1 MAEANAASGYN
12 SARQI
17 TSRFRLIALSAVRS
31 ESMSSSPNPG
41 PRILLALSGGIA
53 AYKSAE
59 LARRFIKAGCEV
71 QVVMTDA
78 ALRFIGAQTFQAL
91 TGKPVRSSLWDEAA
105 EAAMGHIE
113 LARWPDAVV
122 IAPATANTLAK
133 IAHGYADDLLTT
145 LVLATDKPI
154 FVAPAMNRLMWA
166 NAATQA
172 NMATLRSRGYQVIG
186 PGSGAQACGEVGE
199 GRVAE
204 PEDITAVVL
213 AALAAGHA
221 AAAVDGPLSGR
232 RAVVTAGPTR
242 EPIDPVRF
250 ITNRSS
256 GKQGYAVA
264 AALRALGADV
274 TLVSGPVNLATPAGV
289 QRVDCETAQQ
299 MLDATLAA
307 CASAD
312 ILVGTAA
319 VADYRCLEIAG
330 QKIKKQ
336 ADRLALQLTRNADI
350 LSDVRAA
357 QPQLFIVGF
366 AAETEKLAEHA
377 RGKLERKQ
385 LNLIAANW
393 VGEGR
398 AFDRDDNQLN
408 VYWAEGELAIGP
420 ADKSEIAARL
430 ANLIAERYAA
440 GNATQPAKAPTPARK
455 KK

>member
-1 MAEANAASGYN
+1 M
-12 SARQI
+12 R
-17 TSRFRLIALSAVRS
+17 
-31 ESMSSSPNPG
+31 SSSNSDLNPG
-41 PRILLALSGGIA
+41 PIPGRRILLALCGGIA

-59 LARRFIKAGCEV
+59 LARRFTKAGCEV
-71 QVVMTDA
+71 QVVMTDS

-113 LARWPDAVV
+113 LARWPDAIV

-133 IAHGYADDLLTT
+133 IAHGFADDLLTT

-172 NMATLRSRGYQVIG
+172 NMSTLRSRGFKLIG

-204 PEDITAVVL
+204 PEEVAAVVL
-213 AALAAGHA
+213 AALASGSVAK
-221 AAAVDGPLSGR
+221 AVDGPLSGR

-264 AALRALGADV
+264 EALRALGAEV
-274 TLVSGPVNLATPAGV
+274 TLISGPVNLETPAGV
-289 QRVDCETAQQ
+289 HRIDCETAQD
-299 MLDATLAA
+299 MLDATIAA
-307 CASAD
+307 CAKAD

-319 VADYRCLEIAG
+319 VADYRCVEVAG
-330 QKIKKQ
+330 QKIKKKTET
-336 ADRLALQLTRNADI
+336 LELELTTNADI
-350 LSDVRAA
+350 LAELRAL

-377 RGKLERKQ
+377 KGKLARKK

-393 VGEGR
+393 VGNGR
-398 AFDRDDNQLN
+398 AFDRDDNALT
-408 VYWAEGELAIGP
+408 VYWADGELAIGP
-420 ADKSEIAARL
+420 ADKREIARQL
-430 ANLIAERYAA
+430 ASLIAERYAA
-440 GNATQPAKAPTPARK
+440 AAKTATSSTKARK
-455 KK
+455 AK

>member
-1 MAEANAASGYN
+1 MSLPSNA
-12 SARQI
+12 
-17 TSRFRLIALSAVRS
+17 
-31 ESMSSSPNPG
+31 G

-59 LARRFIKAGCEV
+59 LARRFTKAGCDV
-71 QVVMTDA
+71 QVVMTDS

-113 LARWPDAVV
+113 LARWPDAIV

-133 IAHGYADDLLTT
+133 ITHGFADDLLTT
-145 LVLATDKPI
+145 LVLATDRPI

-172 NMATLRSRGYQVIG
+172 NMATLRSRGFRVIG

-204 PEDITAVVL
+204 PEEVASVVL
-213 AALAAGHA
+213 AALAAGA
-221 AAAVDGPLSGR
+221 AAKVVEGPLSGR

-264 AALRALGADV
+264 ESLRALGADV
-274 TLVSGPVNLATPAGV
+274 TLVSGPVNLPAPAGIR
-289 QRVDCETAQQ
+289 RVNCETAQQ
-299 MLDATLAA
+299 MLAATLAA
-307 CASAD
+307 CADAD

-319 VADYRCLEIAG
+319 VADYRPVEVAG
-330 QKIKKQ
+330 QKIKKKTETL
-336 ADRLALQLTRNADI
+336 DLALTKNADI
-350 LSDVRAA
+350 LTEVRAA
-357 QPQLFIVGF
+357 QPELFIVGF

-377 RGKLERKQ
+377 RGKLERKK

-393 VGEGR
+393 VGDGR
-398 AFDRDDNQLN
+398 AFDRDDNALT
-408 VYWAEGELAIGP
+408 VYWADGELAIGP
-420 ADKSEIAARL
+420 AEKTEIAKQL
-430 ANLIAERYAA
+430 AGLIAERHAA
-440 GNATQPAKAPTPARK
+440 FAAAATARPVAKAPLKSKAK
-455 KK
+455 AK